1 MNFVGY
7 QKSPGIYS
15 NWDISDAVRAMGD
28 HKGTSKIEFDEIS
41 MRTEVF
47 LKRLVELLDVYSF
60 TNSINNIKEMITYSK
75 DKNHKWKKKCKEHE
89 TLTTILKTFDT
100 FNIFATTSS
109 SITLSLTGSGL
120 IVIPLSTAYMW
131 ISIDNKVKYEMV
143 MPTYY
148 IYQKRYD
155 KDQQIIKSFDNLYRK
170 CLQDNVN
177 DKSEYESLCNIF
189 TKYLEEKKWMIFIN
203 LNIK

>member
-1 MNFVGY
+1 
-7 QKSPGIYS
+7 
-15 NWDISDAVRAMGD
+15 
-28 HKGTSKIEFDEIS
+28 
-41 MRTEVF
+41 
-47 LKRLVELLDVYSF
+47 
-60 TNSINNIKEMITYSK
+60 
-75 DKNHKWKKKCKEHE
+75 
-89 TLTTILKTFDT
+89 
-100 FNIFATTSS
+100 
-109 SITLSLTGSGL
+109 
-120 IVIPLSTAYMW
+120 MW

-189 TKYLEEKKWMIFIN
+189 TKYLEEKK
-203 LNIK
+203 